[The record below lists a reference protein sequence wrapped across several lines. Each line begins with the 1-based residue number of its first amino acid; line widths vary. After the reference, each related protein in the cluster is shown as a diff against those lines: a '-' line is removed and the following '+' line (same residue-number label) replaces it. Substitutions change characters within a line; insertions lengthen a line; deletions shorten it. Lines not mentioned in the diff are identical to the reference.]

1 MSIRNSLLFVF
12 SLILSGTAFGAGNT
26 LVIGIY
32 QDVSEMNPIRTTS
45 AANLR
50 TTSQIVERLFK
61 LDSVTGEA
69 VPLLATSWDQID
81 DLTLRLHLRPGVSFT
96 NGEPMN
102 AEAVAFSIEQ
112 LAAEPT
118 MVIALGAVES
128 ATVVDDLTVDVKT
141 KTPFPLLVLSLALY
155 GQVVPPVYY
164 TSVGPDGF
172 AAHPIG
178 TGPFVFSSRVPGQS
192 ITLTRNDEYWGGPV
206 AIEKLE
212 YRPIPEDSSRIAA
225 LMAGEIDLATNI
237 PASQVNR
244 IEQAPGIGIKEVLG
258 FTAKMALIDGLPDS
272 PIADPRLRQAINYA
286 VDKQTLLDVLYDGHG
301 QVSNCQLGTGFFFG
315 FNPTLQPYPFD
326 PDAARALLTEAGYP
340 DGLDIDFKYRVSSGD
355 SELSEAIAAMLEDVG
370 FRVHHIIL
378 EGGEF
383 LRQLDTFELRN
394 LATVGM
400 STAPD
405 MTYSFNIFL
414 SDAPYSYYRNQ
425 EFDEVVR
432 EANQEMNP
440 DARRALLQK
449 AGKIGCE
456 DPLAL
461 FLFTLNDVWGVSD
474 RVHGWEPHPDSLL
487 HFDNVSLD

>member
-1 MSIRNSLLFVF
+1 MVRKLLLLAI
-12 SLILSGTAFGAGNT
+12 SALLSGVVFGAGNT

-50 TTSQIVERLFK
+50 TTSQIVERLFR
-61 LDSVTGEA
+61 LDSVTGEPT
-69 VPLLATSWDQID
+69 PLLATSWEQLD
-81 DLTLRLHLRPGVSFT
+81 DLTLRLHLRSGISFT

-102 AEAVAFSIEQ
+102 AEAVAFSIEK

-128 ATVVDDLTVDVKT
+128 ATVVDELTVDVRT

-155 GQVVPPVYY
+155 GQVVPPAYY
-164 TSVGPDGF
+164 AEVGPDGF
-172 AAHPIG
+172 ASHPIG
-178 TGPFVFSSRVPGQS
+178 TGPFVFESRVPSQS
-192 ITLTRNDEYWGGPV
+192 ITLSRNDAYWGGPM

-237 PASQVNR
+237 PASQFNR
-244 IEQAPGIGIKEVLG
+244 IEQAPGVGVKEVLG
-258 FTAKMALIDGLPDS
+258 FAAKMALIDGLPDS
-272 PIADPRLRQAINYA
+272 PIKDPRLRQAINYA

-301 QVSNCQLGTGFFFG
+301 QVSQCQLGTSFFFG
-315 FNPTLQPYPFD
+315 FNPSLQPYAYD
-326 PDAARALLTEAGYP
+326 PDKARALLAEAGYP
-340 DGLDIDFKYRVSSGD
+340 NGLDIDFKYRVSSGD

-370 FRVHHIIL
+370 FRVNHIIL

-414 SDAPYSYYRNQ
+414 SDAPYSYYRNE
-425 EFDEVVR
+425 EFDKVVR
-432 EANQEMNP
+432 AANEEMNP
-440 DARRALLQK
+440 ESRRTLLQQ
-449 AGKIGCE
+449 AGQIGCE

-474 RVHGWEPHPDSLL
+474 RVHGWAPHPDNLL
-487 HFDNVSLD
+487 YFDGVTLD